1 MGQICSVPSG
11 HALSEAAAAAGS
23 IVRGPEPL
31 APLPP
36 GPLPGPPP
44 PPPLTAAVSSFQRE
58 GPVIGCI
65 GDPGLTL
72 LARMGSLSHNPLTAL
87 GEAAQCIA
95 AAAGAH
101 AVGISAYLD
110 GDPQRSVLIAS
121 YGDGVGAFDE
131 NVVMN
136 GPGWA
141 AAAAAPMAGR
151 L

>member
-1 MGQICSVPSG
+1 
-11 HALSEAAAAAGS
+11 
-23 IVRGPEPL
+23 
-31 APLPP
+31 
-36 GPLPGPPP
+36 
-44 PPPLTAAVSSFQRE
+44 
-58 GPVIGCI
+58 
-65 GDPGLTL
+65 
-72 LARMGSLSHNPLTAL
+72 MGSLSHNPLTAL

-101 AVGISAYLD
+101 AVGWVPHIAGRQHAVRRARAGQPFLLHCPPFPLLHNTSTSGRPAPETRTRPPKQPARSISAYLD